1 VNRAWLRSALGAC
14 WLGAAAA
21 ACDPEVTSIGS
32 YSAPTSREF
41 EAESG
46 ELSGGF
52 SVEPDP
58 DASNAAFLLSPAGIF
73 DDAPG
78 DALAVYEFS
87 VPIDGV
93 FRIWGRI
100 RSPGASENRF
110 WIQVDAAP
118 WFQWRISVGDIW
130 FWDDF
135 HDDTEYDKP
144 LLFELAAG
152 RHELRVANSAGGA
165 ALDRFRVAEDGDEP
179 PANSTDCDPPHSIDL
194 DGTCHASCGSQSGTL
209 CGQVACSGKTIFEA
223 YDCDVCCRE
232 AP

>member
-1 VNRAWLRSALGAC
+1 MNRVWFRSLLGAV
-14 WLGAAAA
+14 WLSAAVA

-32 YSAPTSREF
+32 YAPPTAQEF
-41 EAESG
+41 EAEGG
-46 ELSGGF
+46 ELSGAF

-58 DASNAAFLLSPAGIF
+58 EASNGAFLLAPAGIF

-78 DALAVYEFS
+78 DALAGYEFS

-100 RSPGASENRF
+100 RSPGANENRF
-110 WIQVDAAP
+110 WIQVDDGA
-118 WFQWRISVGDIW
+118 WFQWRISVGNIW

-135 HDDTEYDKP
+135 HDDTEYGKP

-152 RHELRVANSAGGA
+152 RHQLRVANSAGGA

-179 PANSTDCDPPHSIDL
+179 PLNTTPCHPPHSIDL
-194 DGTCHASCGSQSGTL
+194 DGTCYPSCGSQAGTL
-209 CGQVACSGKTIFEA
+209 CGEVACSGKTILEA

-232 AP
+232 RP